1 MSYATIMVHLD
12 LARSNASLL
21 AFTADLANRMQAG
34 VIGIVACQPL
44 AVVYGDGMI
53 MGDYVQQ
60 DRDEINAEIET
71 ARTEFHDVLTSR
83 VSDLQW
89 RSTMTIGALCD
100 YAAEQAR
107 SADIILV
114 SVGAGTPPTSSR
126 RFVTGDLIM
135 RAGRPVLLVPD
146 GVDALGLNRM
156 IVAWKDTREARR
168 AVTDALPLLKLAAE
182 VIVVEIASSDEF
194 AGAEA
199 HCHDLVGW
207 LHRHRVK
214 AAAMPMLSSGNDA
227 ATLRSFAD
235 DQKADLIVAGGY
247 GHSRLREWVLGGVT
261 RDFLLHADRCS
272 LISH

>member
-44 AVVYGDGMI
+44 AIVTGDGMI

-60 DRDEINAEIET
+60 DRNEINAEIDT
-71 ARTEFHDVLTSR
+71 ARAEFYDYMTSR

-89 RSTMTIGALCD
+89 RSTTTIGPLCD
-100 YAAEQAR
+100 FAAEQAR
-107 SADIILV
+107 SADLILV
-114 SVGAGTPPTSSR
+114 SVGAGVAPTSSR
-126 RFVTGDLIM
+126 RFATSDLVM
-135 RAGRPVLLVPD
+135 CAGRPILLVPD
-146 GVDALGLNRM
+146 GVDALGTDCM
-156 IVAWKDTREARR
+156 MVAWKDTREARR
-168 AVTDALPLLKLAAE
+168 AVADALPLLKLAAE
-182 VIVVEIASSDEF
+182 VIVVEIATSDEF
-194 AGAEA
+194 SDAEA
-199 HCHDLVGW
+199 RCNDLVAW

-214 AAAMPMLSSGNDA
+214 AAAMPMLSSSNDS
-227 ATLRSFAD
+227 ATLRSFVE
-235 DQKADLIVAGGY
+235 DQHADLIIAGGY

-261 RDFLLHADRCS
+261 RDFLLHTDRCL